1 MGEDGGRGEADGVA
15 DYFTKVLED
24 DLKAVTKPQYVDQI
38 PKAVKGDNKTVGFQ
52 MTQRCQVGQER
63 LDEITDVLGKEM
75 LERLHVTEC

>member
-1 MGEDGGRGEADGVA
+1 MVGT

-38 PKAVKGDNKTVGFQ
+38 PRAVKGEQRSVGFQ

-63 LDEITDVLGKEM
+63 LDEITDVLGTSMKWD
-75 LERLHVTEC
+75 LFVQN